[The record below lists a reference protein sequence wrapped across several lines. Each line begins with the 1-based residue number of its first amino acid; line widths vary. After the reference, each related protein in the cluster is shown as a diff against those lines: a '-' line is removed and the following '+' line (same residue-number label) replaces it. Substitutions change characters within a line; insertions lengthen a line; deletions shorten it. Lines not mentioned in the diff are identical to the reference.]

1 MYYQVL
7 KLLTGLISGFL
18 FIKLFPV
25 SVPMGISDMIVIFV
39 LEPGGFF
46 LGMIFFIIS
55 FLANAEL
62 IRSVIELTVSI
73 IKNKKIHFLE
83 LSFSLTIIGSFFI
96 LSAISLWE
104 TIALFFFSVIYGIIS
119 LDFKKL
125 NFAEDYE

>member
-18 FIKLFPV
+18 FIKVFPL
-25 SVPMGISDMIVIFV
+25 SVPMSLSDMIVIFV

-46 LGMIFFIIS
+46 LGMVFFIIS

-62 IRSVIELTVSI
+62 IRRGIELTISL
-73 IKNKKIHFLE
+73 IKNNKTQLPE
-83 LSFSLTIIGSFFI
+83 LLISLTIIISFFI
-96 LSAISLWE
+96 LSSISIWE
-104 TIALFFFSVIYGIIS
+104 TIGLFFFSVIYGIIS

-125 NFAEDYE
+125 NFAEDYK